1 MATFQFQ
8 VIFSG
13 LSGLPKDQYVNTW
26 HFYNGA
32 SPIITDF
39 DNVRDMLKDFYSVA
53 PAGSPI
59 RTHMPAAGL
68 STTVKVK
75 AYNLDDEK
83 PRAPV
88 YESSWGPETW
98 GSGTVLPQEVAFCFS
113 FEAGRESGQ
122 IQSRRRNRVYLGP
135 FRSTVTDTS
144 GRPTT
149 AFMNDV
155 LNAGKR
161 LHDASVAAAS
171 WDWVVYSPTEVD
183 TYDPKHLW
191 VDDAFD
197 TQRRRGMQPTTRV
210 QHTY

>member
-1 MATFQFQ
+1 MTVHAFQ
-8 VIFSG
+8 VIFKG

-26 HFYNGA
+26 HFDSVPSSA
-32 SPIITDF
+32 VDF
-39 DNVRDMLKDFYSVA
+39 DNVRDMLKNFYSVA

-68 STTVKVK
+68 STAVTVK
-75 AYNLDDEK
+75 AYNIDEPK

-88 YESSWGPETW
+88 YESGWGPETW
-98 GSGTVLPQEVAFCFS
+98 GSGTVLPQEVSFCLS
-113 FEAGRESGQ
+113 FQAERESGQ

-144 GRPTT
+144 GRPTS

-161 LHDASVAAAS
+161 LVDEQAAAVS
-171 WDWVVYSPTEVD
+171 WKWKVYSPTNDEA
-183 TYDPKHLW
+183 YPIKHLW

-197 TQRRRGMQPTTRV
+197 TQRRRGMVPTTRV
-210 QHTY
+210 QQLY